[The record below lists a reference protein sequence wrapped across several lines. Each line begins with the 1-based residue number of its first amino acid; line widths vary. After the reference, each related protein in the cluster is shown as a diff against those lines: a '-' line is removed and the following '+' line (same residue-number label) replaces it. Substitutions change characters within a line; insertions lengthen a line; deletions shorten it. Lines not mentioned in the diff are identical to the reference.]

1 MRQRLTS
8 FLAVSFVVLAQTVQA
23 QSASRQ
29 LSVLRMPAWP
39 RAAALADIGAATA
52 LPEGVFYNP
61 ALAGTVAAVA
71 GSVHFFGSDSMLT
84 TVVTGLTTGVVS
96 IAAGVQLL
104 RADIGPNPLVDP
116 IPGAP
121 FLDDRSLTAVTT
133 LGGSMRFKGIRFGVS
148 GKYLQLFERARD
160 ADGLAFDVGAQR
172 QIGPFS
178 VGLAVQ
184 NLGDG
189 LDIAQQEV
197 ELPRRFTLAAEGSGL
212 PIGAFIDFGAAAALA
227 VDHDGEVLPAAGGQ
241 ILYAPLDGWTFTA
254 RAGVRRPAPL
264 SNQRPITGGLA
275 LTLDRLTIDYA
286 VEGVK
291 NGDAVHRIG
300 VRLR

>member
-1 MRQRLTS
+1 MRSRLTIVLGIG
-8 FLAVSFVVLAQTVQA
+8 LAAIAQTAHA
-23 QSASRQ
+23 QGARQ

-52 LPEGVFYNP
+52 LPEGLFYNP

-71 GSVHFFGSDSMLT
+71 GSAHFFGSGSMLT
-84 TVVTGLTTGVVS
+84 TLVTGLGTGVVS
-96 IAAGVQLL
+96 VAAGVQLL
-104 RADIGPNPLVDP
+104 RAEIGFDPLFDPNP
-116 IPGAP
+116 P
-121 FLDDRSLTAVTT
+121 FVRDHSLTAVGT
-133 LGGSMRFKGIRFGVS
+133 LGGSMRFKGIRWGAS
-148 GKYLQLFERARD
+148 AKYIQLVERSRD
-160 ADGLAFDVGAQR
+160 VDGLAFDLGAQR

-189 LDIAQQEV
+189 LDVAQEEV
-197 ELPRRFTLAAEGSGL
+197 ELPRRYTLAAEGSGL

-241 ILYAPLDGWTFTA
+241 ILYSPLDGWTFTA
-254 RAGVRRPAPL
+254 RAGLRRPAPS
-264 SNQRPITGGLA
+264 SNQQPVTGGVA

-286 VEGVK
+286 IEGVK
-291 NGDAVHRIG
+291 HGDAVHRIG